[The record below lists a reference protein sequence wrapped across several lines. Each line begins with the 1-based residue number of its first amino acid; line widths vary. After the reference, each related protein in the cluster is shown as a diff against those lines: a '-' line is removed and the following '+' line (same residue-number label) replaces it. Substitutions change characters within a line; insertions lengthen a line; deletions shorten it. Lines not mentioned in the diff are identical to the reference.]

1 MSWSVVLRE
10 GCKDL
15 INSSLPNVYQHVSI
29 GKPFHSS
36 RLIAL
41 QWRQKTVQNFSA
53 IILFENFFICH
64 RSNSVVVELQPPSIP
79 VGLDESEIVA
89 AMQISRVDENTMQL
103 VYPVLIL
110 FGDSLVNIV
119 CKVDFKGELVS
130 VVDLSYN
137 VSKYV

>member
-1 MSWSVVLRE
+1 M
-10 GCKDL
+10 
-15 INSSLPNVYQHVSI
+15 
-29 GKPFHSS
+29 
-36 RLIAL
+36 
-41 QWRQKTVQNFSA
+41 
-53 IILFENFFICH
+53 
-64 RSNSVVVELQPPSIP
+64 
-79 VGLDESEIVA
+79 A